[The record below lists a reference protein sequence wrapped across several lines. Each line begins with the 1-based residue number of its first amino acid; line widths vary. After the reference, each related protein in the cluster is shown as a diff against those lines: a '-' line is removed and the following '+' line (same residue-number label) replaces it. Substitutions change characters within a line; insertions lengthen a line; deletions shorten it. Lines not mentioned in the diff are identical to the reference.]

1 MGVTQKLESKYFANI
16 ERIHEN
22 ASHGIILSQITPGSM
37 VLECG
42 CATGYMTRYM
52 KEALDA
58 KVSIVELNPSDY
70 DQAKKYA
77 ADGICTD
84 LESREWWDYYQGRKF
99 DYILFADVLEH
110 LRNPERVLKWAVDL
124 LKEDGTIIASI
135 PNVAHADILVNLLN
149 GRWNYTPLGLLD
161 NTHIHFWAEKN
172 LDGLFRQAGL
182 TVVEQD
188 YTILSPFTTE
198 QKSEENILGLL
209 PAIYT
214 LCHQPF
220 ADVYQ
225 FVFSAKKM
233 DFVRETGIVCTDHY
247 TERHAAYWIEPPCC
261 SEYLK
266 AQNQLAAQHEE
277 REELIRF
284 QQRQIDQLAELS
296 RTQEQTIRE
305 QQAHIG
311 QLAEQSR
318 MQEQTIRNRQAY
330 VAQLE
335 AQNQD
340 LTETAEARQ
349 ARIEQFEAQTGDL
362 TALAEAR
369 QAHIEQLEAQNRYL
383 SESFDIISNAFFW
396 KITKPAR
403 FTLDVMK
410 WAARPHAEK
419 GLMRKGLYSL
429 KANGPRI
436 TWQKA
441 MQKIYY
447 EDSLAHV
454 AKQALFTEEELAQQR
469 KRRFSKDVKFSIVV
483 PLYNTPERFLREMIE
498 SVQAQTYG
506 GWELCMADGSDAQ
519 HGEVTRICR
528 EYVRKDKRIR
538 YRKLEKN
545 LGISGNTNACLEMA
559 TGDYIGLFDHDDLL
573 HPAALYEVMRTI
585 ENTGADFIY
594 TDESTFHETPE
605 DAYLPHF
612 KPDFAPDNLRANNY
626 ICHFTVFKRALLD
639 ETGFFDPACD
649 GSQDHD
655 MVLRLTEK
663 ARRVAHIPEIL
674 YYWRAHAGSVAE
686 SAGVKPYTIEAG
698 VRAVK
703 KQLEQLG
710 LEGQVEPVGP
720 GLTIYRTR
728 YAIKGTPKISILI
741 PNYEHIEEL
750 RNCLDSIFDK
760 TTWPNYELVIVE
772 NNSRSQELF
781 HYYERVQQEHTNVRV
796 VTWEGTFNY
805 SAVNNYGAQF
815 CTGEYLLLLNN
826 DIEVITPDW
835 IQEMLMFA
843 QRPDVGAVGAKLYYP
858 DKTIQHAGVCL
869 GMGGVAGH
877 YFQHVDYKNV
887 GYVGRLLY
895 PQDMTAVTAACMLL
909 RREVWE
915 KLGGLDE
922 DWAVAFNDVDLC
934 MRIRKAGY
942 LIVWTP
948 FAELYHL
955 ESKSRGIEDTP
966 EKQVRF
972 NQEVRQFQTRWA
984 KELEVG
990 DPYYNPNFSLARSDF
1005 FADNIRQ
1012 HDAR

>member
-1 MGVTQKLESKYFANI
+1 MGVTQKLESKYSANI

-70 DQAKKYA
+70 DQARKYA

-124 LKEDGTIIASI
+124 LKKDGTIIASI

-198 QKSEENILGLL
+198 QKSDENILGLL

-225 FVFSAKKM
+225 FVFSAKKT
-233 DFVRETGIVCTDHY
+233 DYVRETGIVCTDHY
-247 TERHAAYWIEPPCC
+247 TERHAAYWVEPPCC

-266 AQNQLAAQHEE
+266 AQNQLAAQQE

-284 QQRQIDQLAELS
+284 QQRQLNQLAGLS
-296 RTQEQTIRE
+296 QTQEK
-305 QQAHIG
+305 
-311 QLAEQSR
+311 
-318 MQEQTIRNRQAY
+318 TIRNQ
-330 VAQLE
+330 
-335 AQNQD
+335 
-340 LTETAEARQ
+340 Q
-349 ARIEQFEAQTGDL
+349 ARIT
-362 TALAEAR
+362 
-369 QAHIEQLEAQNRYL
+369 QLEKQNRYL
-383 SESFDIISNAFFW
+383 SESFDTISNAFFW

-410 WAARPHAEK
+410 WAAQPHAEK

-441 MQKIYY
+441 MHKIYFG
-447 EDSLAHV
+447 DSLAHV
-454 AKQALFTEEELAQQR
+454 AKQELFTEEELAQQR
-469 KRRFSKDVKFSIVV
+469 KHRFSEDVKFSIVV

-498 SVQAQTYG
+498 SVQAQTYDE
-506 GWELCMADGSDAQ
+506 WELCMADGSDAE
-519 HGEVTRICR
+519 HADVERVVR
-528 EYVRKDKRIR
+528 EYAKRDKRIR
-538 YRKLEKN
+538 CRKLEKN

-559 TGDYIGLFDHDDLL
+559 TGEYVGLFDHDDLL

-585 ENTGADFIY
+585 ENTGTDFIY
-594 TDESTFHETPE
+594 TDESTFRETPE

-626 ICHFTVFKRALLD
+626 ICHFAVFKRALLD

-698 VRAVK
+698 VLAVK
-703 KQLEQLG
+703 KQLERLG

-750 RNCLDSIFDK
+750 RHCLDSIFDK

-781 HYYERVQQEHTNVRV
+781 HYYERVQQEHANVRV
-796 VTWEGTFNY
+796 VTWEGKFNY
-805 SAVNNYGAQF
+805 SAINNYGARF

-984 KELEVG
+984 KELEAG
-990 DPYYNPNFSLARSDF
+990 DPYYNPNFSLDRSDF
-1005 FADNIRQ
+1005 FVKPDVQ
-1012 HDAR
+1012 QYDAR